1 MHMLCLNPNHGGQN
15 ACSLSFINTHS
26 SGTIMDE
33 NDIGGQHFIDLQHF
47 AHEIG
52 SNGLSIKTWQPLRNV
67 DNYGNFHL
75 QLSTIQF

>member
-26 SGTIMDE
+26 SGTIMVE
-33 NDIGGQHFIDLQHF
+33 NDINFIHLQHF

-52 SNGLSIKTWQPLRNV
+52 SNSFSIKTWQPLRNV